1 MKSECGRPLGIR
13 ITKDDIMYVA
23 DSYLGIFKINLSNSE
38 TNQILSSNDPR
49 FNKLPLK
56 LLNDLDLDDD
66 DNIIYFIDSSYELDL
81 NQVLE
86 EHLELMP
93 RGRLFSYDEK
103 RNKIELL
110 KDGLYL
116 PNGLQLMPDKQ
127 SILINEN
134 SMARILRYYLKGEK
148 KGTTEI
154 FINNMPGF
162 GDTIR
167 LTDHNTLLVPF
178 AATRHDKFKSLLDM
192 FGEWP
197 YLRSLMSSVFNLRKI
212 LLALPKYGLLAEYDL
227 NGNLLKS
234 WHDST
239 GQTVECT
246 TNAVI
251 YDKKIYIG
259 SYYNDFIAVI
269 DYE

>member
-167 LTDHNTLLVPF
+167 LTDHNTLLVPCF
-178 AATRHDKFKSLLDM
+178 T
-192 FGEWP
+192 
-197 YLRSLMSSVFNLRKI
+197 
-212 LLALPKYGLLAEYDL
+212 
-227 NGNLLKS
+227 
-234 WHDST
+234 
-239 GQTVECT
+239 
-246 TNAVI
+246 
-251 YDKKIYIG
+251 
-259 SYYNDFIAVI
+259 
-269 DYE
+269 